1 MQKRFVKSIA
11 IYISWKLFIWDS
23 HNYYHSVKEY
33 WIYLLSAENIMI
45 FRLGT
50 HGKRKWSDSQQIQ
63 VDRYKSVDHEIG
75 RAIVREETSFWK
87 NTKSFLS
94 ISSLWNAKRRNGYQR
109 YDSRPQILNMRGW
122 YNEKLLSFDGET
134 CEIIGTEEG
143 EEVRTLTTNY
153 SIAAYGLEW

>member
-1 MQKRFVKSIA
+1 
-11 IYISWKLFIWDS
+11 
-23 HNYYHSVKEY
+23 
-33 WIYLLSAENIMI
+33 MI

-94 ISSLWNAKRRNGYQR
+94 ISSL
-109 YDSRPQILNMRGW
+109 
-122 YNEKLLSFDGET
+122 
-134 CEIIGTEEG
+134 
-143 EEVRTLTTNY
+143 
-153 SIAAYGLEW
+153 